1 MNVTT
6 LHQVHLIGIG
16 GINMSAVAKLLLANK
31 IRVSGS
37 DAVEN
42 EATKELRD
50 RGVNIKIGADANH
63 IPANTD
69 LVIYSSAVP
78 KNHIEREAA
87 RARNIKE
94 QTNFEFLGEW
104 TKDKRTIL
112 VTGTHGKSTTTSML
126 GNILIQGD
134 LDPTVIVGSRVP
146 GFPDQNLRLGKSDL
160 YLIEG
165 DEYAKHF
172 LEFTPDTITINNIEL
187 DHTDIFKDLTDMVD
201 TFRQLLRQMKPNG
214 LVIANADDK
223 NVMQLIQEEQ
233 TTLLEK
239 GIAIQTFG
247 YTNADQQISSVHIQT
262 GRQNFSL
269 SMSDEPFTLTV
280 PGKINILN
288 ASAAATMA
296 SAFGVSQ
303 QNIRT
308 ALQNFTGIWRRFERI
323 AEKDG
328 TLIIS
333 DYGHHPTAVRETLQ
347 AAKDFYPDKR
357 LVLCFQPHH
366 RNRTK
371 ELFSEFVTSFDLA
384 DIVLLCEIYDVKG
397 RDAGKDQDMSS
408 RLLVEAVQA
417 RDATTG
423 NKHLVEFTT
432 NPAES
437 LKRLKELVQPNDLV
451 LVMSAGDLY
460 QIAPQIL
467 L

>member
-1 MNVTT
+1 MCMHKTN
-6 LHQVHLIGIG
+6 LKNVHLIGIG
-16 GINMSAVAKLLLANK
+16 GINMSAVAKLLLANN
-31 IRVSGS
+31 IQVSGS

-42 EATKELRD
+42 EATQELRA
-50 RGVNIKIGADANH
+50 RGVDIQIGADAKH

-69 LVIYSSAVP
+69 LAIYSSAVP
-78 KNHIEREAA
+78 QQHVERQAA
-87 RARNIKE
+87 RDRSIKE

-104 TKDKRTIL
+104 TKDKRAIL
-112 VTGTHGKSTTTSML
+112 VTGTHGKSTTTAML

-146 GFPDQNLRLGKSDL
+146 GFPDQNLRLGTSDL

-172 LEFTPDTITINNIEL
+172 LEFTPDAITINNIEL
-187 DHTDIFKDLTDMVD
+187 DHTDIFKDLADMVD

-214 LVIANADDK
+214 LVVANADDK
-223 NVMQLIQEEQ
+223 NVMQLIQEERKA
-233 TTLLEK
+233 LLEK
-239 GIAIQTFG
+239 GIAIQTFSFTEPG
-247 YTNADQQISSVHIQT
+247 LP
-262 GRQNFSL
+262 FKL
-269 SMSDEPFTLTV
+269 SV

-288 ASAAATMA
+288 ASAAATVA
-296 SAFGVSQ
+296 SSFGVRQ
-303 QNIRT
+303 EDIKT

-371 ELFSEFVTSFDLA
+371 ELFTEFVASFDLA

-417 RDATTG
+417 RDAKSG
-423 NKHLVEFTT
+423 NKHLVEFTAS
-432 NPAES
+432 PAES
-437 LKRLKELVQPNDLV
+437 LTRLKQLVQPNDLV
-451 LVMSAGDLY
+451 LIMSAGDLY
-460 QIAPQIL
+460 TIAPQIL
-467 L
+467 